1 MSNELARCSKSTQV
15 VDDRQTSSMV
25 RDRYINEL
33 GYYNKILR
41 VGRKKDG
48 SEKEA
53 SVANRAL
60 QRDFERAYEIGVN
73 L

>member
-1 MSNELARCSKSTQV
+1 MSHHWRFYVVHVLNELQRGSKSTQV
-15 VDDRQTSSMV
+15 IDDRQTSSMV

-33 GYYNKILR
+33 GYYNKIG

-48 SEKEA
+48 SEKEV
-53 SVANRAL
+53 SVVQQKL
-60 QRDFERAYEIGVN
+60 KM

>member
-1 MSNELARCSKSTQV
+1 MSHHWRFSVVHVLNELQRGSKSTQV
-15 VDDRQTSSMV
+15 IDDRQTSSMV

-33 GYYNKILR
+33 GYYNKIG

-48 SEKEA
+48 SEKEV
-53 SVANRAL
+53 SVVQQKL
-60 QRDFERAYEIGVN
+60 KM

>member
-1 MSNELARCSKSTQV
+1 MSHYWRFYVVHVLNELQRGSKSAQV
-15 VDDRQTSSMV
+15 IDDRQTSSMV

-33 GYYNKILR
+33 GYYNKIG

-48 SEKEA
+48 SEKEV
-53 SVANRAL
+53 SVVQQKL
-60 QRDFERAYEIGVN
+60 KM

>member
-1 MSNELARCSKSTQV
+1 MLNELQRGSKSTQV
-15 VDDRQTSSMV
+15 IDDRQTSSMV

-33 GYYNKILR
+33 GYYNKIG

-48 SEKEA
+48 SEKEV
-53 SVANRAL
+53 SVVQQKL
-60 QRDFERAYEIGVN
+60 KM

>member
-1 MSNELARCSKSTQV
+1 MSYHCGFFVVHVLNELQRGSKSTQV
-15 VDDRQTSSMV
+15 IDDRQTSSMV

-33 GYYNKILR
+33 GYYNKIG

-48 SEKEA
+48 SEKEV
-53 SVANRAL
+53 SVVQQKL
-60 QRDFERAYEIGVN
+60 KM